1 MDLQLLDDALQKLV
15 GDKFRSRLYDAQ
27 MVGAYLQPL
36 CQLFLRKPLLLAVV
50 LDVLAKNLAN
60 VHSIHV

>member
-1 MDLQLLDDALQKLV
+1 MQLLDDALQKLV

-27 MVGAYLQPL
+27 MVGAYFQPL

-50 LDVLAKNLAN
+50 LDVY
-60 VHSIHV
+60 SF